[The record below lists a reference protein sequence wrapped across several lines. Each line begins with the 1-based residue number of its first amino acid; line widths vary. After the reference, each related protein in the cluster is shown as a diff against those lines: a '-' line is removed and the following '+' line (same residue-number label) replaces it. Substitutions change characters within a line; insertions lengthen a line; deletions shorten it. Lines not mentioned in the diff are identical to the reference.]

1 MSIRLKDTIYDLV
14 NKATKD
20 GSGNT
25 ITSTYLK
32 LSGGEMTGNI
42 TLDYKDS
49 TNKSYIILKNGRAN
63 SGAGNWAINMYEM
76 QNIDETIISRIGGYG
91 TGTSLEYVFI
101 GHNGYSGNN
110 LRVYSD
116 KVTFGS
122 SQLAYTTSN
131 VSSATKLQ
139 TARTIWGQSFNGTSN
154 VSGNMT
160 GVGTISMSGALTLTG
175 TDSTTALISFSRPN
189 YNYITF
195 PTGYSLAFGIATGSA
210 STLYRMTDEAFIP
223 ERTNEVSLGTSSL
236 KWKNIYATTFTG
248 DLSGN
253 ASSAE
258 YSTYIR
264 ITSTNPTSTT
274 TYNPIWVANSSA
286 TSDGSNNYT
295 PRANDGFSYR
305 TREGSTST
313 IGYGIAVLGN
323 SIAEGTV
330 GNKYGVL
337 RLYSRSSGYLDIAAG
352 TDSTNNY
359 SIYLPTITKTSQF
372 VCHENDTQIGGPAQ
386 PVYVTAAGEIGA
398 CSISAGTAS
407 SNRCLMVTN
416 GSNGMYYT
424 PSITGNYLNGA
435 LISTVSDTTTVRHTC
450 TNSNGSVSLYAAT
463 NRGLYDSTNSAWII
477 YLTTAADHVYV
488 PKWESKGSSTA
499 PVYFNSSGEPAQ
511 GSTYAGGT
519 KVTLNGTAK
528 GASTAS
534 FYAPTGAG
542 TNGQFL
548 QSTGGTPSWV
558 TLNYWSTTVTRT
570 ANTVLAAPNGSD
582 GTATFRKLVSADLPT
597 MYWANVAISSSSSTT
612 KAPTF
617 ASVSLGKT
625 DTYGAI
631 YMLRD
636 SANYVKCGSTEGGS
650 GYFAVVPG
658 GQGVSIAAA
667 DLIVA
672 TDCVYPGTTSVTTLG
687 TSSKTWKNTYTDI
700 VTTPKVYYS
709 GALVIDGT
717 SEVQLKYNNTNAQS
731 VVLTS
736 TAFKPFTSA
745 TGNVMLGNYAS
756 LWKGLYTSVSTSST
770 LNKLGI
776 NYCDSNGYI
785 LSTISCGTS
794 AVGIYSTGTIYLRG
808 GCTKSTSTNT
818 IPSSSGTGVVIDAS
832 GNASANSFTSTVA
845 TGTIPITVTSTTKC
859 TNLNADLWDGY
870 NLSVVTSVP
879 SSPSSTTIYIVT

>member
-1 MSIRLKDTIYDLV
+1 MSIRLKDTIYNLV
-14 NKATKD
+14 NKSTSATKATQDSD
-20 GSGNT
+20 GSI

-116 KVTFGS
+116 KVTFGG

-131 VSSATKLQ
+131 VSSTTKLQ

-210 STLYRMTDEAFIP
+210 STLYRMTDKAFIP

-236 KWKNIYATTFTG
+236 KWKNVYATTFTG

-253 ASSAE
+253 ASSADHT
-258 YSTYIR
+258 TYIR
-264 ITSTNPTSTT
+264 ITSTNPTSAT
-274 TYNPIWVANSSA
+274 TYNPIWATNSSA
-286 TSDGSNNYT
+286 TSDGTNDYT
-295 PRANDGFSYR
+295 PRANNGFNYV
-305 TREGSTST
+305 TLEGTASAL
-313 IGYGIAVLGN
+313 GYGIVRLGN
-323 SIAEGTV
+323 STASGTA
-330 GNKYGVL
+330 GNKYGML
-337 RLYSRSSGYLDIAAG
+337 RLYSESSGYVNIRPGSA
-352 TDSTNNY
+352 STSNY
-359 SIYLPTITKTSQF
+359 TLYLPGASGQLVYHT
-372 VCHENDTQIGGPAQ
+372 NDTQIGGPAQ

-398 CSISAGTAS
+398 CSIAAGTAS

-477 YLTTAADHVYV
+477 HVTTAGDHVYV
-488 PKWESKGSSTA
+488 PKWKDKGSTTA
-499 PVYFNSSGEPAQ
+499 PVYFNSSGEPTA

-542 TNGQFL
+542 TSGQFL

-570 ANTVLAAPNGSD
+570 ANTVLAAPQWI
-582 GTATFRKLVSADLPT
+582 RW
-597 MYWANVAISSSSSTT
+597 Y
-612 KAPTF
+612 
-617 ASVSLGKT
+617 
-625 DTYGAI
+625 
-631 YMLRD
+631 
-636 SANYVKCGSTEGGS
+636 C
-650 GYFAVVPG
+650 YF
-658 GQGVSIAAA
+658 
-667 DLIVA
+667 
-672 TDCVYPGTTSVTTLG
+672 
-687 TSSKTWKNTYTDI
+687 
-700 VTTPKVYYS
+700 
-709 GALVIDGT
+709 
-717 SEVQLKYNNTNAQS
+717 
-731 VVLTS
+731 
-736 TAFKPFTSA
+736 
-745 TGNVMLGNYAS
+745 
-756 LWKGLYTSVSTSST
+756 
-770 LNKLGI
+770 
-776 NYCDSNGYI
+776 
-785 LSTISCGTS
+785 
-794 AVGIYSTGTIYLRG
+794 
-808 GCTKSTSTNT
+808 
-818 IPSSSGTGVVIDAS
+818 
-832 GNASANSFTSTVA
+832 
-845 TGTIPITVTSTTKC
+845 
-859 TNLNADLWDGY
+859 
-870 NLSVVTSVP
+870 
-879 SSPSSTTIYIVT
+879 